1 MGGHGVA
8 MIEVPHLA
16 GMERNTLVWLAVHLY
31 GDAVLGDLLDRSHIA
46 IRNAQIAGWCGELD
60 PVTFC
65 KVPADLL
72 IGRDTLEAFRVVGYL
87 VALIEAHGEAIGF
100 GVDCGDGGIGAFSIP
115 CSLLPFE

>member
-1 MGGHGVA
+1 

-16 GMERNTLVWLAVHLY
+16 GMERNTL
-31 GDAVLGDLLDRSHIA
+31 
-46 IRNAQIAGWCGELD
+46 AGW
-60 PVTFC
+60 PSIFTVTRSSAIFWIVPISRFATPRSRDGAVNWIRSPFG